1 MTKRTVVG
9 VILRHTTL
17 NYCGGSR
24 CLQMFQNSSIF
35 QIRRKNNFLKVTKGP
50 GTLLPIPPAGHAKV
64 LVSDIIHVHV
74 VPGNSSWYTWQIKVW
89 VLNAWVFSVK
99 MGSWTIKW
107 KIAYTPYFPGRRRVG
122 VSMLCVPRT
131 SKWPSRAIEPPTR
144 LFSPSKVETFYTM
157 PYDVSRIN
165 ARALLRDVFRQRWMF
180 YKEGDKDKRNR
191 LAFLVLLNRPL
202 DNR

>member
-1 MTKRTVVG
+1 MARNVRSLWLGAPLLFCVIQLLITVADPSVYKCSKI
-9 VILRHTTL
+9 VPFSKSEEKITFWK
-17 NYCGGSR
+17 
-24 CLQMFQNSSIF
+24 LQ
-35 QIRRKNNFLKVTKGP
+35 KVHA

-64 LVSDIIHVHV
+64 LVSDIIHV

-89 VLNAWVFSVK
+89 VLNAWIFSVK

-107 KIAYTPYFPGRRRVG
+107 KIAYNPSEKGGG
-122 VSMLCVPRT
+122 VIVYSHP
-131 SKWPSRAIEPPTR
+131 
-144 LFSPSKVETFYTM
+144 KVETFYTM